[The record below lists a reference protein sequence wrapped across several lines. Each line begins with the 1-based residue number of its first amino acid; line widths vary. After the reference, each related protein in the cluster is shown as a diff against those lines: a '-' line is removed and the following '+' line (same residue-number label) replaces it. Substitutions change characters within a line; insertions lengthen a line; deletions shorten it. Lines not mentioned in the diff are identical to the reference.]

1 MFLNFLKTAFRSLF
15 RQRRHA
21 ILNISGLAVALAA
34 CIVIFLVIQYEYS
47 YDRHLEGYKSIYHI
61 VGTDKD
67 AEGEHYTTGIS
78 FPAVKMMRKDYPQY
92 QFAELMQNS
101 GVQITAKNLDGSMNG
116 KKFIEPAGVFYADP
130 EIMKMFEVKFLAG
143 SAESLKDLNS
153 VVLSR
158 TMASKYFGDWKEAM
172 GRRINM
178 DNLSSDFQI
187 AGVFEDLPT
196 NTDFPFTLVIS
207 YEGFV
212 KYNPSGWP
220 LDSWGATSSSHQL
233 YVKLP
238 DEGSIA
244 SINSYLAGFEKKYN
258 TENKDSKR
266 SHFLNPLSAV
276 HFDERFGTNGDH
288 VSSKRSLLTLGFIG
302 LLIILMAC
310 INFVNLST
318 ALAVKRSKEVGIR
331 KVMGGNTRQLQLQVF
346 AETFIVVSIAT
357 VLALFLAWL
366 SLPYIKSIMV
376 VQDKLSLLSSGMVLF
391 VLGIT
396 LITAFLSGLY
406 PAIVMGRFQPV
417 EAIKNKINTA
427 KVGSVSL
434 RRVLVVLQ
442 FSFSQILVIATII
455 AISQMSFIRN
465 VDLGFNKEAV
475 LMISGNSDSVSH
487 SRMMAFRDALQ
498 SRSDVKSVSF
508 SFDAPSSDNSWQS
521 NFAFDIMEDKDFP
534 VALKMGDENYLKT
547 YDIKLLAG
555 RNYRRSDTATEYI
568 INETMLKKV
577 GLKTPQEAIGKM
589 LRLGGSEPKP
599 VIGVVKDFKLQSLK
613 EAISP
618 IVLMP
623 RTRFYSSTGI
633 KLDSKNLAAS
643 KAAIEG
649 IWNKFYPEYV
659 FNAKFL
665 DDNIQEFYIQEERL
679 STMYKVCALLALFIS
694 CLGLY
699 GLISFMVVQ
708 KTREVGI
715 RKVLGAGVNSILYL
729 FSKEFTIL
737 IIISFVLAVP
747 AAWYLMHTW
756 LQDFVYRVDMG
767 PLVFIGALL
776 LTLVIAWITVG
787 YKALKAALAN
797 PVKSLR
803 TE

>member
-1 MFLNFLKTAFRSLF
+1 M
-15 RQRRHA
+15 
-21 ILNISGLAVALAA
+21 
-34 CIVIFLVIQYEYS
+34 
-47 YDRHLEGYKSIYHI
+47 
-61 VGTDKD
+61 
-67 AEGEHYTTGIS
+67 
-78 FPAVKMMRKDYPQY
+78 
-92 QFAELMQNS
+92 
-101 GVQITAKNLDGSMNG
+101 DG
-116 KKFIEPAGVFYADP
+116 
-130 EIMKMFEVKFLAG
+130 
-143 SAESLKDLNS
+143 
-153 VVLSR
+153 
-158 TMASKYFGDWKEAM
+158 
-172 GRRINM
+172 
-178 DNLSSDFQI
+178 
-187 AGVFEDLPT
+187 
-196 NTDFPFTLVIS
+196 
-207 YEGFV
+207 
-212 KYNPSGWP
+212 
-220 LDSWGATSSSHQL
+220 H
-233 YVKLP
+233 
-238 DEGSIA
+238 
-244 SINSYLAGFEKKYN
+244 
-258 TENKDSKR
+258 
-266 SHFLNPLSAV
+266 
-276 HFDERFGTNGDH
+276 
-288 VSSKRSLLTLGFIG
+288 KRSLLTLGFIG

-555 RNYRRSDTATEYI
+555 RNYKRSDTATEYI